1 MQTRPPRRLGI
12 TVLSL
17 MLALP
22 AAAQERH
29 PVAAG
34 MPSEAC
40 LFAPTQA
47 CLTDALA
54 RAIASL
60 EQDRFRD
67 EVGARYATRPATT
80 VVAEPAL
87 DALVL
92 RLDKKLTQ
100 ERLIALREDWRRR
113 MAAGPAPT
121 PEAAPT
127 AAEIAAL
134 RARALAI
141 KDAGERSRALVAL
154 MQKLARHERF
164 ETIAP
169 LVQATLATL
178 TGKTA
183 EDRQSRAFVAATA
196 ARLLR
201 QGGLWP
207 EWSAAL
213 VAGGFDKAVARA
225 TPDSGPEDDPTD
237 TVFDRFL
244 DDGIPA
250 EWLLRWALRAQNA
263 AYREQILLQIV
274 ESSARAGRREAWLS
288 EFAAL
293 RQRLIAATAQAQDI
307 NQQMVARDA
316 AEMLALAAE
325 EARKRGDHGLAL
337 AVKLQDT
344 LKPGHDPSPSGRDHD
359 RSFVLQA
366 ITQTMTAMA
375 QDATR

>member
-1 MQTRPPRRLGI
+1 MPTRPLRRLGI

-113 MAAGPAPT
+113 MAPAPGPT

-127 AAEIAAL
+127 PAELAAL
-134 RARALAI
+134 RAKALAI
-141 KDAGERSRALVAL
+141 KDAGDRSRAMVAL

-164 ETIAP
+164 EAIAP

-178 TGKTA
+178 TGKTG
-183 EDRQSRAFVAATA
+183 EDRRLRTFVAATA

-250 EWLLRWALRAQNA
+250 EWLLRWALRAQNP

-293 RQRLIAATAQAQDI
+293 RQRLVAATAQAQDI
-307 NQQMVARDA
+307 NQQMVAGNA

-325 EARKRGDHGLAL
+325 EARKRRDHGLAL

-344 LKPGHDPSPSGRDHD
+344 LKPGHDPSPAGRDHD